1 MSSVTN
7 IRLGEIGLAGTK
19 TQAYDEHLLITPVKS
34 FITLGPGVNE
44 SFMMNLL

>member
-1 MSSVTN
+1 MPSVTN
-7 IRLGEIGLAGTK
+7 IRLGETGTK

-44 SFMMNLL
+44 SFMTNLL